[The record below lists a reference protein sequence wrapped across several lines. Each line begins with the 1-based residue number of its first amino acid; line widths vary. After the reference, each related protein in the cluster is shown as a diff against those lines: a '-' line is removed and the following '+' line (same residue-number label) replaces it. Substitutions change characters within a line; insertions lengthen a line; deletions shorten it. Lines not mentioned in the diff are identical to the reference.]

1 MMRTDADGRV
11 FFVDRLGDTFRW
23 KSENVSTNE
32 VADVLGRFPQIAEV
46 NVYGVQVPNSDGRAG
61 CAAFVLADPG
71 VTEEQLDLAALA
83 EHALAYLPRYA
94 VPIFIRL
101 TPELQYTGTLK
112 IQKGKLRQEGID
124 LDKVEAAG
132 DKLFW
137 LGGGND
143 GRRYVPFRRKDWEA
157 LKGGQVRL

>member
-61 CAAFVLADPG
+61 CAAFVLADG